1 MNDLIIVNQRLR
13 CLILRRA
20 SSPASVVAVV
30 VGASVAKLVGAA
42 SPWTPWARARV
53 AEMKKML
60 RRTTQ
65 SCAGYARWN
74 RERM

>member
-42 SPWTPWARARV
+42 SPWTSWARARV
-53 AEMKKML
+53 ADMKLL